1 MPKAKV
7 RKDDDQKIYGMRR
20 VLGEQYY
27 NPGFNVCAPLAAYQ
41 ILQKNS

>member
-20 VLGEQYY
+20 VLGEQNN
-27 NPGFNVCAPLAAYQ
+27 NPGFNVYAPLAAYQ
-41 ILQKNS
+41 MLQKNS